1 MKYEKEF
8 PLFKTTVRGV
18 TTTFNL
24 SDSKERSAYFEAKA
38 GKEIALLKEYL
49 SANTFIAYLL
59 GKKNAGKGTYTKL
72 MIEIFGAHK
81 IRHISVGDV
90 VRSVQKAFVL
100 GDEEKKAS
108 LTAFLQKRYRGFA
121 PFEEGLNE
129 LINWKITTLLPTE
142 LILALVEYEI
152 SLSPR
157 KALFIDGFPREL
169 DQVSYSLYFRNLIDY
184 RSDPDIFVAIDIPD
198 AVIDERIKYRAVC
211 PTCGSPRNL
220 KLFTTKEVGYDK
232 EAKTFFLRCD
242 NPTCAMVGARM
253 VGKEGDSLGIEPIRK
268 RLELDGTLID
278 KVFSL
283 HGIPRILLRNS
294 VPVKRASEYVDA
306 YEITPAYSYEYDEAT
321 GAVRTIETPW
331 SVRDA
336 EGEEV
341 YSLLAPPV
349 VVSLIK
355 QLCQSLGLCGEG
367 KK

>member
-1 MKYEKEF
+1 MRYENEF
-8 PLFKTTVRGV
+8 PLFKTKVNGV
-18 TTTFNL
+18 TQAFNL
-24 SDSKERSAYFEAKA
+24 SDSTARSEYFQAKA
-38 GKEIALLKEYL
+38 GKEIELLKKYL
-49 SANTFIAYLL
+49 DKNTFIAYLL

-72 MIEIFGAHK
+72 MKELFGADK
-81 IRHISVGDV
+81 IGHISVGDV
-90 VRSVQKAFVL
+90 VRDVQKAFVEN
-100 GDEEKKAS
+100 DEDKKADI
-108 LTAFLQKRYRGFA
+108 TAFLQKHYRGFA
-121 PFEEGLNE
+121 PFQDGLNE

-157 KALFIDGFPREL
+157 KSLFIDGFPREL
-169 DQVSYSLYFRNLIDY
+169 GQVSYSLYFRNLIDY

-198 AVIDERIKYRAVC
+198 AVIDERIKYRVIC

-232 EAKTFFLRCD
+232 ESKTFFLRCD
-242 NPTCAMVGARM
+242 DPTCASAGARM
-253 VGKEGDSLGIEPIRK
+253 IGKVGDSLGIAPIRK
-268 RLELDGTLID
+268 RLELDGSVID

-294 VPVKRASEYVDA
+294 VPIKSSGEYVDA
-306 YEITPAYSYEYDEAT
+306 YEITPAYSYELNETT
-321 GAVRTIETPW
+321 GTVSTIETPW

-336 EGEEV
+336 EGVEV

-355 QLCQSLGLCGEG
+355 QLTQTLGL
-367 KK
+367 

>member
-8 PLFKTTVRGV
+8 PIFKTKVGGV
-18 TTTFNL
+18 AETFNL
-24 SDSKERSAYFEAKA
+24 SDSQGRSDYFRAKA
-38 GKEIALLKEYL
+38 GKEIDLLKEYV
-49 SANTFIAYLL
+49 SKNTFVAYLL

-72 MIEIFGAHK
+72 MMEIFGADT
-81 IRHISVGDV
+81 IGHISVGDV
-90 VRSVQKAFVL
+90 VRSVQKAFVE
-100 GDEEKKAS
+100 GNEEKKAG
-108 LTAFLQKRYRGFA
+108 LTAFLKKRYRGFA

-142 LILALVEYEI
+142 LILSLVEYEI

-157 KALFIDGFPREL
+157 KSLFIDGFPREL

-198 AVIDERIKYRAVC
+198 AVIDERIKYRAIC
-211 PTCGSPRNL
+211 PACGSPRNL

-232 EAKTFFLRCD
+232 ETKTFFLRCD
-242 NPTCAMVGARM
+242 NPTCISVGARM

-294 VPVKRASEYVDA
+294 VPIQSASEYVDA

-321 GAVRTIETPW
+321 DTVRTIETPW
-331 SVRDA
+331 SVHDN
-336 EGEEV
+336 EGEKV

-349 VVSLIK
+349 IVSLVK
-355 QLCQSLGLCGEG
+355 QLVVALGLS
-367 KK
+367 